1 MSRRYAHRLM
11 GNGPIANGGSG
22 RQQKKLVMF
31 LILLVVLLV
40 VPLLGYIPW
49 SDRITKEVCREG

>member
-1 MSRRYAHRLM
+1 VASQDLV
-11 GNGPIANGGSG
+11 GGG

-40 VPLLGYIPW
+40 ASLLGYIPW
-49 SDRITKEVCREG
+49 SDRFTKEVFSEG